1 MNFRTSGCAGQKPI
15 KDEAVETSFRFIPN
29 GKNIKNRHF
38 TFTLMFFEKR
48 DDTASLLLKK
58 MVNFK
63 PELNLESITPKNYD
77 FTHPRVSPFVALEI
91 SQESVH
97 HSKMA

>member
-1 MNFRTSGCAGQKPI
+1 
-15 KDEAVETSFRFIPN
+15 
-29 GKNIKNRHF
+29 
-38 TFTLMFFEKR
+38 MFFEKR

-91 SQESVH
+91 SQETVH
-97 HSKMA
+97 DSYYMHAKPGSRLPWAIDNFSIEIIYSKLI

>member
-1 MNFRTSGCAGQKPI
+1 MLVISYRIIIIETSA

-48 DDTASLLLKK
+48 DDTASVILKK

-63 PELNLESITPKNYD
+63 PELNLESITPKNFD

-91 SQESVH
+91 TQESVH
-97 HSKMA
+97 IKK